1 MDTLNLTARSW
12 LFVPATRPERFAKA
26 AASGADRV
34 VIDLEDAVEPSA
46 KPAARAA
53 LGTAALPAGV
63 PLYVRINAFG
73 SPWFEDDLA
82 LVGKLAV
89 RGILLPKAES
99 AFHVAECARR
109 LAAGQCIVAM
119 IETAQGLWDVL
130 EVALGPR
137 VERLAFGA
145 LDFAVDAGVS
155 PDEAD
160 EIELAYARSRIVVAS
175 RVAGRAPPVDSV
187 TPALDD
193 APRLGR
199 DAERA
204 RRFGFAGK
212 LCIHPGQVAGIH
224 AAFQP
229 GAEEV
234 QWARGLL
241 EALAARPE
249 DQRGTFAYRGEMV
262 DRPVIERARRI
273 LASADDAATN
283 GRAD

>member
-34 VIDLEDAVEPSA
+34 VIDLEDAVEPSV

-63 PLYVRINAFG
+63 PLYVRVNAFG

-109 LAAGQCIVAM
+109 LAPGQCIVAM

-193 APRLGR
+193 APRLRR

-224 AAFQP
+224 QAFAPSAA
-229 GAEEV
+229 ECE
-234 QWARGLL
+234 WAQGLL

-249 DQRGTFAYRGEMV
+249 AERGTFAYGGQMV

-273 LASADDAATN
+273 QAAVTH
-283 GRAD
+283 RP

>member
-1 MDTLNLTARSW
+1 MDTLNLAARSW

-46 KPAARAA
+46 KATARAA
-53 LGTAALPAGV
+53 LAGAALPAGV

-99 AFHVAECARR
+99 SFHVAECARR
-109 LAAGQCIVAM
+109 LAPGQGIVAM
-119 IETAQGLWDVL
+119 IETALGLWDVL
-130 EVALGPR
+130 VVASGDR

-145 LDFAVDAGVS
+145 LDFGVDAGIS

-175 RVAGRAPPVDSV
+175 RVAGRAPPIDSV
-187 TPALDD
+187 TPAIND
-193 APRLGR
+193 APRLQR
-199 DAERA
+199 DGARA

-212 LCIHPGQVAGIH
+212 LCIHPGQVEGIH
-224 AAFQP
+224 QAFQP
-229 GAEEV
+229 SAEEV

-249 DQRGTFAYRGEMV
+249 DERGTFAYLGEMV

-273 LASADDAATN
+273 QAAIDQGRDAPAS
-283 GRAD
+283 